1 MEKSEYL
8 TVSLLT
14 QYLQRKFDYDPYLQ
28 KVYLVGEISNYRMRP
43 NSHQYFTLKDD
54 GAEISAIMYQSSF
67 NKLKFKPEE
76 GMKVFAVGR
85 IGMYPKRGSYQI
97 YVESME
103 PDGVGALFLAYEQ
116 LKKKLAAEGYFDR
129 FKKPIPKFPKQIA
142 VVTSQSGAVIRDI
155 ITTAHRRYPQAQIV
169 LFPAVVQGD
178 NAKFSL
184 VDALTQ
190 IQRIEDQFDVLIIGR
205 GGGSFEDLY
214 PFNEEMVVKKIAE
227 MNIPVI
233 SSVGHETDVTISDL
247 VADVRAA
254 TPTAAAEFATPDLQ
268 AELIN
273 LRKLQNSLFANIKK
287 EIKQNRLG
295 LELVNS
301 HIIMKQ
307 PNRLF
312 EQRIQYLDQ
321 VKQQFNHVVANYFGQ
336 KRQSLV
342 LVQNKLDGH
351 STQQKISDL
360 RLKNHYLSQTMFA
373 RIKAVVTAKRHDQ
386 VVVIRQLDELSP
398 LKILSRGYVFTTDE
412 DDRVVTKARDLKVHQ
427 QLNLHFTDGQVLTKV
442 DKIMEA
448 NRDWKES

>member
-412 DDRVVTKARDLKVHQ
+412 DDKVVTKAQDLKVHQ

>member
-342 LVQNKLDGH
+342 LVQNKLTGI

-360 RLKNHYLSQTMFA
+360 RMKNHYLSQTMFA

>member
-28 KVYLVGEISNYRMRP
+28 KVYLVGEISNYLMRP

>member
-214 PFNEEMVVKKIAE
+214 PFNEEMVVKKIAG